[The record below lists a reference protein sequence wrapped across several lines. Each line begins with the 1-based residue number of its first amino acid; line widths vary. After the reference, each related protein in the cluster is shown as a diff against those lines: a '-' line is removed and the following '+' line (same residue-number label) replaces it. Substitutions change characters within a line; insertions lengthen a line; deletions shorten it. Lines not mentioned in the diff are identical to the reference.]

1 MVILSVAAIAV
12 SGAGASAT
20 GQLTLQESGHFNLA
34 KSGHYNLATTYEL
47 VIIKIMS
54 NAVARAWM
62 CCRVRYREFRVVYI
76 FYFH

>member
-34 KSGHYNLATTYEL
+34 KSGHYNLASTTN
-47 VIIKIMS
+47 VIAISRCRSGSYLEMS
-54 NAVARAWM
+54 GFDV
-62 CCRVRYREFRVVYI
+62 EFDSV
-76 FYFH
+76 FNGLNLT